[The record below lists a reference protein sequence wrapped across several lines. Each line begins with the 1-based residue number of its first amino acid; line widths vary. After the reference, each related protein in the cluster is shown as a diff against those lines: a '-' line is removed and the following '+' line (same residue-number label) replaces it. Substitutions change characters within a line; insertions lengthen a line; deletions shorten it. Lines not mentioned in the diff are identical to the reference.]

1 MNQNVKLGA
10 GFESYFHKCLLIK
23 NWKVLRL
30 PDGCRHVGQN
40 KIIRLKSPFD
50 YIATKAGGKSFYCD
64 CKTTIGESFPFS
76 AINQDQVRDL
86 LGIQN
91 NGHVAGFVIHFRQ
104 VDKYCFISAK
114 ELSEVVPGGSIKAR
128 AAIDLGKEIDIDKL
142 FSSEKTNTAVN

>member
-10 GFESYFHKCLLIK
+10 GFESYFHKCLSVKDWDTI
-23 NWKVLRL
+23 RIA
-30 PDGCRHVGQN
+30 DGCKQIGHG
-40 KIIRLKSPFD
+40 KIIRVKQAFD
-50 YIATKAGGKSFYCD
+50 FFSTKQNGLSFYCD
-64 CKTTIGESFPFS
+64 CKTTIGETFPFS

-86 LGIQN
+86 LKIQN

-142 FSSEKTNTAVN
+142 FSSEKTNTPIN